1 MNVEGNVMGD
11 AGMMQK
17 AFPEWCRDS
26 GIRPTHQRI
35 EIWRELAATR
45 GHPDAESVFRSVRH
59 RLPTV
64 SLDTVYRTL
73 CLFEEHGLVQ
83 RVDTVNGRARY
94 DATTEMHA
102 HFVCVR
108 CSKVIDLDSPL
119 AEVESYKGMVERNG
133 FIVDS
138 VHFSLRGA
146 CPECA
151 AGNVAR
157 RVGREAALAETGK
170 MSQV

>member
-1 MNVEGNVMGD
+1 MSTEGNVTGE
-11 AGMMQK
+11 AGMMQT
-17 AFPEWCRDS
+17 AFPEWCRES

-45 GHPDAESVFRSVRH
+45 GHPDAESAFRSVRH

-94 DATTEMHA
+94 DATTDMHA
-102 HFVCVR
+102 HFVCVY
-108 CSKVIDLDSPL
+108 CAKVIDLDSPL
-119 AEVESYKGMVERNG
+119 EGVQSYRGLVEQNG

-138 VHFSLRGA
+138 VHFSLRGT
-146 CPECA
+146 CPDCA
-151 AGNVAR
+151 AGSVAKR
-157 RVGREAALAETGK
+157 SRREAALAGAGNVNEA
-170 MSQV
+170 